1 MYDESLLIELIDYY
15 NNVVDQAYK
24 KAIINNQ
31 EDLDNLLRSLESV
44 FITQANL
51 NKLLLNI
58 KSHQIPFITLPISE
72 IAGKILN
79 DIQQRK

>member
-1 MYDESLLIELIDYY
+1 MYDESLLIELIGYY
-15 NNVVDQAYK
+15 NNVVDQAYR
-24 KAIINNQ
+24 KATVRNQ
-31 EDLDNLLRSLESV
+31 EDLTNLLRSLESV
-44 FITQANL
+44 FIIQANL

-58 KSHQIPFITLPISE
+58 KSHQTPFLTLSISE

>member
-1 MYDESLLIELIDYY
+1 MYDESLLIELIGYY
-15 NNVVDQAYK
+15 NNIVDQTYR

-44 FITQANL
+44 FVTQSNL

-58 KSHQIPFITLPISE
+58 KSHQTPFITLPIS
-72 IAGKILN
+72 GKILN